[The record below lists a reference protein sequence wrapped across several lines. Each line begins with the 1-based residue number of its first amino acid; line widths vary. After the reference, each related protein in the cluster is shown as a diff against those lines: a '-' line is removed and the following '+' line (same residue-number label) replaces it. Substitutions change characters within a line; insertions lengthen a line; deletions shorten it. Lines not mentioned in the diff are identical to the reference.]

1 MIRKE
6 WDMNPIKIQL
16 TFIRSSKNYHVYQ
29 AEPGAPIIPDK
40 IYVRQDALGSDAPV
54 TLNLTVST
62 DAAWAEASDAV
73 DAAYA
78 RGVEAGREAGY
89 QHAVDTLA

>member
-1 MIRKE
+1 
-6 WDMNPIKIQL
+6 MNPIKIQL

-40 IYVRQDALGSDAPV
+40 IYVRQDALGPVVPETMVMTLTTDSAYDTGVDA
-54 TLNLTVST
+54 L
-62 DAAWAEASDAV
+62 

-89 QHAVDTLA
+89 QQAVDTLA